1 MEALFTAVFLLINVH
16 SGESVG
22 QMRYAEY
29 TNIKT
34 CSELIDTD
42 HQTQIEQMVKE
53 TTGIEV
59 TALGVCE
66 PKTDGA

>member
-16 SGESVG
+16 SGEVVG
-22 QMRYAEY
+22 QMRHQEF
-29 TNIKT
+29 TNIEQ
-34 CSELIDTD
+34 CSELIGPDR
-42 HQTQIEQMVKE
+42 QTQIEHMVLE

-59 TALGVCE
+59 TALGACE

>member
-29 TNIKT
+29 SNIEQ
-34 CSELIDTD
+34 CSALISPAN
-42 HQTQIEQMVKE
+42 QTQIEQMIKE

-59 TALGVCE
+59 TALGACE